1 MSNEREKEI
10 LTRWFGLADS
20 PESLEEIGR
29 SMNLTTERVK
39 QLKERA
45 IARLVENGKNNMEC
59 QQRPCISED
68 YNQS

>member
-1 MSNEREKEI
+1 MSNERDKEM
-10 LTRWFGLADS
+10 LTRWFGLVDS

-45 IARLVENGKNNMEC
+45 IARLVENGKK
-59 QQRPCISED
+59 
-68 YNQS
+68 